1 MLLKILEVVPLNT
14 QTINM
19 LEYNKI
25 KEQLASHALNKA
37 TKEQI
42 EKLKPSSNLSV
53 IQSWM
58 LDTTEAKRILEKSAS
73 VPIANLNG
81 LEQVLEIP
89 KKGLNLSPEQLTL
102 IFGLLENVS
111 RMQRFMRDKTSVGP
125 GVSSYA
131 YSMFDLSD
139 LKEEIYRCIRN
150 GGVDDHASKA
160 LLKVRKKIT
169 VVEERIKSKLD
180 NMMKSSVYR
189 DMLQDQ
195 IVSMRDGRYVIPV
208 KSKYKRN
215 IDGQVLDSSSSGATV
230 YIEPHDI
237 RKLQTEISML
247 RAEEEIEISMIL
259 GVLTGMVASY
269 ERELHI
275 TIEAMIH
282 YDFIFAKAKYSR
294 VLDAKSVALNQEN
307 VISIINGK
315 HPLIGEKCVPL
326 HFNLGKSYQSLIIT
340 GPNTGGKTVAIKT
353 VGLLTL
359 MVQTG
364 LHVPVDEG
372 SEFAVFRDVF
382 VDIGDGQSIEQSLS
396 TFSSH
401 MTTIISILKDAGPQ
415 DLVILDELGAGTDP
429 SEGMG
434 LAVAILERLYSK
446 GSMIL
451 ATTHYSEIKEFAS
464 VTPGFENGSMDFNLE
479 TLQPTYSLI
488 IGKAGKSQAF
498 SIAKKLGMDDEIIH
512 RAQLVSGK
520 EGYPHVDNDAV
531 SMFSTDD
538 FQKLENLRDNAQ
550 SKVKKQEEK
559 PRITEEQLGEVFH
572 IGDRVFVSSLK
583 AAGIVYKLENDHGE
597 LGVLVGESKHIIHKK
612 RLKLHIESKM
622 LYPDNYDM
630 DIVFESKEN
639 RKKNNSMKKRH
650 VEGLSIERE
659 DH

>member
-1 MLLKILEVVPLNT
+1 
-14 QTINM
+14 M

-25 KEQLASHALNKA
+25 KENLSSYAMNTA
-37 TKEQI
+37 TKGVI
-42 EKLKPSSNLSV
+42 ENLDPSSDISI

-58 LDTTEAKRILEKSAS
+58 LDTTEAKQILEKSAS

-102 IFGLLENVS
+102 IYGLLENVT
-111 RMQRFMRDKTSVGP
+111 RMQRFMKDKNFLAP
-125 GVSSYA
+125 AVSTYA

-139 LKEEIYRCIRN
+139 LRDEIYRCIRN
-150 GGVDDHASKA
+150 GRVDDHASKA
-160 LLKVRKKIT
+160 LLKVRKKIA

-180 NMMKSSVYR
+180 HMMKSAAYR
-189 DMLQDQ
+189 DMLQDS

-208 KSKYKRN
+208 KSKFKRN
-215 IDGQVLDSSSSGATV
+215 IDGQILDQSSSGATV
-230 YIEPHDI
+230 YMEPNDI

-259 GVLTGMVASY
+259 GILTGMVAGY

-294 VLDAKSVALNQEN
+294 AMDARGVEINQDN
-307 VISIINGK
+307 RIRIHNGK
-315 HPLIGEKCVPL
+315 HPLLGEKCVPL
-326 HFNLGKSYQSLIIT
+326 HFNLGENYQSLIIT

-359 MVQTG
+359 MVQSG
-364 LHVPVDEG
+364 LHVPVGED
-372 SEFAVFRDVF
+372 SCFAVFRELF

-401 MTTIISILKDAGPQ
+401 MTNIISILKNAGPQ

-434 LAVAILERLYSK
+434 LAVAILEKLYSK

-451 ATTHYSEIKEFAS
+451 ATTHYSEIKEFAA
-464 VTPGFENGSMDFNLE
+464 VTPGFENGSMEFDLE
-479 TLQPTYSLI
+479 TLQPMYSLT

-498 SIAKKLGMDDEIIH
+498 AIAAKLGMMKEVIH
-512 RAQLVSGK
+512 RAQQITQK
-520 EGYPHVDNDAV
+520 ESYSHVDKAQPG
-531 SMFSTDD
+531 MFSTEE
-538 FQKLENLRDNAQ
+538 FEKITHLRDKAR
-550 SKVKKQEEK
+550 SKVKIPIKNQQTAKEL
-559 PRITEEQLGEVFH
+559 QGGDFQ

-583 AAGIVYKLENDHGE
+583 TAGIVFELENDQGE
-597 LGVLVGESKHIIHKK
+597 FGVMVENIKHYIHKK

-622 LYPDNYDM
+622 LYPENYDM

-639 RKKNNSMKKRH
+639 RKKDKLMKKRH
-650 VEGLSIERE
+650 IEGLSIERE
-659 DH
+659 ES

>member
-1 MLLKILEVVPLNT
+1 
-14 QTINM
+14 M

-25 KEQLASHALNKA
+25 KEQLASFAINRA

-42 EKLKPSSNLSV
+42 EKLQPSSNLN
-53 IQSWM
+53 IIKSWM

-89 KKGLNLSPEQLTL
+89 KKGLNLSPDQLTL
-102 IFGLLENVS
+102 IYGLLENVS

-125 GVSSYA
+125 SVSSYA

-150 GGVDDHASKA
+150 GRVDDHASKA

-230 YIEPHDI
+230 FIEPHDI

-247 RAEEEIEISMIL
+247 REEEEIEISMIL

-294 VLDAKSVALNQEN
+294 VLDAKSVVLNQEN
-307 VISIINGK
+307 KINIVNGK

-326 HFNLGKSYQSLIIT
+326 HFNLGINYQSLIIT

-372 SEFAVFRDVF
+372 SEFAVFREVF

-401 MTTIISILKDAGPQ
+401 MTTIISILNDAGPQ

-434 LAVAILERLYSK
+434 LAVAILERLFSK

-464 VTPGFENGSMDFNLE
+464 FTPGFENGSMDFNLE

-498 SIAKKLGMDDEIIH
+498 SIALKLGMDNEIIH
-512 RAQLVSGK
+512 RAKQVTQK
-520 EGYPHVDNDAV
+520 ESYPHVDKDRKT
-531 SMFSTDD
+531 MFSTTECGE
-538 FQKLENLRDNAQ
+538 LERLREKAK
-550 SKVKKQEEK
+550 SKVKKQQENPPKMVEK
-559 PRITEEQLGEVFH
+559 IGDVFH

-597 LGVLVGESKHIIHKK
+597 IGVLVGETKHTFHKK

-622 LYPDNYDM
+622 LYPENYDM

-639 RKKNNSMKKRH
+639 RKKMNSMKKRH
-650 VEGLSIERE
+650 VDGLSIER
-659 DH
+659 DDV

>member
-1 MLLKILEVVPLNT
+1 MNT

-25 KEQLASHALNKA
+25 KEQLASFALNRA

-42 EKLKPSSNLSV
+42 EKLQPSSNLSV
-53 IQSWM
+53 IHSWM

-150 GGVDDHASKA
+150 GGVDDHASKT
-160 LLKVRKKIT
+160 LLKVRKKII

-294 VLDAKSVALNQEN
+294 TLDAKSVSLNQEN
-307 VISIINGK
+307 RINIVNGK
-315 HPLIGEKCVPL
+315 HPLIGEKCIPL
-326 HFNLGKSYQSLIIT
+326 HFNLGINYQSLIIT

-512 RAQLVSGK
+512 RAQLITGK
-520 EGYPHVDNDAV
+520 ESYPHVDKDDG
-531 SMFSTDD
+531 SMFSTDE
-538 FQKLENLRDNAQ
+538 FEKLETLRDKAQ
-550 SKVKKQEEK
+550 SKVKKHQEK
-559 PRITEEQLGEVFH
+559 PRKTEEQQGEFFH

-650 VEGLSIERE
+650 IEGLSIERE

>member
-1 MLLKILEVVPLNT
+1 MNT

-42 EKLKPSSNLSV
+42 EKLQPSSNLSV
-53 IQSWM
+53 IRSWM

-89 KKGLNLSPEQLTL
+89 KKGLNLTPEQLTL

-111 RMQRFMRDKTSVGP
+111 RMQRFMKDKASVGP

-150 GGVDDHASKA
+150 GRVDDHASKA

-294 VLDAKSVALNQEN
+294 TLDAKLVALNQEN
-307 VISIINGK
+307 RIKIVNGK

-326 HFNLGKSYQSLIIT
+326 HFNLGINYQSLIIT

-464 VTPGFENGSMDFNLE
+464 ATPGFENGSMDFNLE

-512 RAQLVSGK
+512 RAQLISGK
-520 EGYPHVDNDAV
+520 ESYPHVDKDDS
-531 SMFSTDD
+531 SMFSTDE
-538 FQKLENLRDNAQ
+538 FIQLKNLRDKAQ
-550 SKVKKQEEK
+550 SKVKKYQEK
-559 PRITEEQLGEVFH
+559 PLKTGEQLGEVFH

-639 RKKNNSMKKRH
+639 RKKNNSMNKRH
-650 VEGLSIERE
+650 IEGLSIERD